1 MSTSISSPEVL
12 KMIKIAVPNKGRLHE
27 PAMQL
32 MRSSGMVVLNM
43 GERRL
48 FASTVDPEIQVL
60 FVRAADIPEFVF
72 DGVADLGITGYDVV
86 VESSYDVELLLNL
99 DFGRARL
106 VVAAPEN
113 SGIDRVE
120 DIKPGS
126 RVATEFPNI
135 TRRFFEERGIEVKVV
150 RVSGACEIAP
160 HIGLAELIVDLVS
173 TGTTLKMNKLREV
186 ETILETSAYLI
197 GNKEAVKTK
206 HEKVEEVITAFSSVL
221 AAKRKKL
228 IMMNVPK
235 AALEEIKKIMP
246 GMAGPTIAEVAAAE
260 PMYAVNSVV
269 DEKEVYSIINK
280 AKKLGARDI
289 LVLPIERI
297 IE

>member
-1 MSTSISSPEVL
+1 MV
-12 KMIKIAVPNKGRLHE
+12 KIAVPNKGRLHE

-32 MRSSGMVVLNM
+32 MRSAGMVVLSD
-43 GERRL
+43 ERRL
-48 FASTVDPEIQVL
+48 FATTSMPEIQVL
-60 FVRAADIPEFVF
+60 FVRAADIPEFVY

-86 VESSYDVELLLNL
+86 VESTYDVELLLNL

-106 VVAAPEN
+106 VVAAPES
-113 SGIDRVE
+113 SGIENME
-120 DIKPGS
+120 DIKPGA

-135 TRRFFEERGIEVKVV
+135 TRSFFEERGISIRVV
-150 RVSGACEIAP
+150 RVSGACEVAP

-197 GNKEAVKTK
+197 GNREAIRANR
-206 HEKVEEVITAFSSVL
+206 EKVEEVITAFSSVL

-235 AALEEIKKIMP
+235 AALEEIKRIMP
-246 GMAGPTIAEVAAAE
+246 GMAGPTIAEVAAAV
-260 PMYAVNSVV
+260 PMYAVNAVV
-269 DEKEVYSIINK
+269 EEKEVYSIINR

>member
-1 MSTSISSPEVL
+1 MV
-12 KMIKIAVPNKGRLHE
+12 KIAVPNKGRLHE

-32 MRSSGMVVLNM
+32 MRSAGMVVLSD
-43 GERRL
+43 ERRL
-48 FASTVDPEIQVL
+48 FATTSMPEIQVL
-60 FVRAADIPEFVF
+60 FVRAADIPEFVY

-86 VESSYDVELLLNL
+86 VESTYDVELLLNL

-106 VVAAPEN
+106 VVAAPES
-113 SGIDRVE
+113 SGIESME
-120 DIKPGS
+120 DIKPGA

-135 TRRFFEERGIEVKVV
+135 TRSFFEERGISIRVV
-150 RVSGACEIAP
+150 RVSGACEVAP

-197 GNKEAVKTK
+197 GNREAIRANR
-206 HEKVEEVITAFSSVL
+206 EKVEEVITAFSSVL

-235 AALEEIKKIMP
+235 AALEEIKRIMP
-246 GMAGPTIAEVAAAE
+246 GMAGPTIAEVAAAV
-260 PMYAVNSVV
+260 PMYAVNAVV
-269 DEKEVYSIINK
+269 EEKEVYSIINR

>member
-1 MSTSISSPEVL
+1 
-12 KMIKIAVPNKGRLHE
+12 MIKIAVPNKGRLHE

-32 MRSSGMVVLNM
+32 MRSSGMVVLSN
-43 GERRL
+43 ERRL

-60 FVRAADIPEFVF
+60 FVRAADIPEFVY

-106 VVAAPEN
+106 VVAAPEG
-113 SGIDRVE
+113 SGIESVG
-120 DIKPGS
+120 DIKPGA

-135 TRRFFEERGIEVKVV
+135 TRRFFEERGISVKVV

-186 ETILETSAYLI
+186 ETILETSAQLI
-197 GNKEAVKTK
+197 GNRKAVEEKR
-206 HEKVEEVITAFSSVL
+206 EKVEEVTTAFSSVL

-235 AALEEIKKIMP
+235 AALEEIKRIMP

-269 DEKEVYSIINK
+269 DEKEVYSIINR

>member
-1 MSTSISSPEVL
+1 MV
-12 KMIKIAVPNKGRLHE
+12 KIAVPNKGRLHE

-32 MRSSGMVVLNM
+32 MRSAGMVVLSD
-43 GERRL
+43 ERRL
-48 FASTVDPEIQVL
+48 FATTSMPEIQVL
-60 FVRAADIPEFVF
+60 FVRAADIPEFVY

-86 VESSYDVELLLNL
+86 VESTYDVELLLNL

-106 VVAAPEN
+106 VVAAPES
-113 SGIDRVE
+113 SGIESME
-120 DIKPGS
+120 DIKPGA

-135 TRRFFEERGIEVKVV
+135 TRSFFEERGISIRVV
-150 RVSGACEIAP
+150 RVSGACEVAP

-186 ETILETSAYLI
+186 ETILQTSAYLI
-197 GNKEAVKTK
+197 GNREAIRANR
-206 HEKVEEVITAFSSVL
+206 EKVEEVITAFSSVL

-235 AALEEIKKIMP
+235 AALEEIKRIMP
-246 GMAGPTIAEVAAAE
+246 GMAGPTIAEVAAAV
-260 PMYAVNSVV
+260 PMYAVNAVV
-269 DEKEVYSIINK
+269 EEKEVYSIINK

>member
-1 MSTSISSPEVL
+1 MV
-12 KMIKIAVPNKGRLHE
+12 KIAVPNKGRLHE

-32 MRSSGMVVLNM
+32 MRSAGMVVLSD
-43 GERRL
+43 ERRL
-48 FASTVDPEIQVL
+48 FATTSMPEIQVL
-60 FVRAADIPEFVF
+60 FVRAADIPEFVY

-86 VESSYDVELLLNL
+86 VESTYDVELLLNL

-106 VVAAPEN
+106 VVAAPES
-113 SGIDRVE
+113 SGIESME
-120 DIKPGS
+120 DIKPGA

-135 TRRFFEERGIEVKVV
+135 TRSFFEERGISIRVV
-150 RVSGACEIAP
+150 RVSGACEVAP

-186 ETILETSAYLI
+186 ETILQTSAYLI
-197 GNKEAVKTK
+197 GNREAIRANR
-206 HEKVEEVITAFSSVL
+206 EKVEEVITAFSSVL

-235 AALEEIKKIMP
+235 AALEEIKRIMP
-246 GMAGPTIAEVAAAE
+246 GMAGPTIAEVAAAV
-260 PMYAVNSVV
+260 PMYAVNAVV
-269 DEKEVYSIINK
+269 EEKEVYSIINR

>member
-1 MSTSISSPEVL
+1 
-12 KMIKIAVPNKGRLHE
+12 MIKIAVPNKGRLHE

-32 MRSSGMVVLNM
+32 MRSAGLMVVNS

-86 VESSYDVELLLNL
+86 VESNYDVELLLNL

-113 SGIDRVE
+113 SGIEKVE
-120 DIKPGS
+120 DIRQGL
-126 RVATEFPNI
+126 RVATEFTNI
-135 TRRFFEERGIEVKVV
+135 TRRFFDERDIEVKVV

-197 GNKEAVKTK
+197 GNRDAVRAK
-206 HEKVEEVITAFSSVL
+206 HDKVEEVITAFSSVL
-221 AAKRKKL
+221 AARRKKL

-235 AALEEIKKIMP
+235 AALEEVKRIMP

-269 DEKEVYSIINK
+269 DEGEVYTIINR

>member
-1 MSTSISSPEVL
+1 
-12 KMIKIAVPNKGRLHE
+12 MIKIAVPNKGRLHE

-32 MRSSGMVVLNM
+32 MRSAGLMVVNS

-86 VESSYDVELLLNL
+86 VESNYDVELLLNL
-99 DFGRARL
+99 DFGKARL

-113 SGIDRVE
+113 SGIEEVE
-120 DIKPGS
+120 DIRQGV
-126 RVATEFPNI
+126 RVATEFTNT

-197 GNKEAVKTK
+197 GNRDAVRAK
-206 HEKVEEVITAFSSVL
+206 HDKVEEVITAFSSVL
-221 AAKRKKL
+221 AARRKKL

-235 AALEEIKKIMP
+235 AALEEVKRIMP

-269 DEKEVYSIINK
+269 DEGEVYTIINR